1 MEPVKG
7 REVNVVQYYN
17 TFGLPGGHI
26 TILSIHTFPLRAN
39 ACQRHTVLT
48 KDAQKKLNE
57 SPTLSVGP
65 PKKPME
71 VPRTLQYKILGKS
84 LVSTLEKLIYSVK
97 PADLPD

>member
-26 TILSIHTFPLRAN
+26 TILSIHAFPLCTN
-39 ACQRHTVLT
+39 ACQKHTVLT

-65 PKKPME
+65 PKSPWKSQGLFNIKP
-71 VPRTLQYKILGKS
+71 
-84 LVSTLEKLIYSVK
+84 
-97 PADLPD
+97 